1 MKNFPRN
8 RGVVAGVLKS
18 TFGLSASILTTV
30 YTGFFSPH
38 TTPFL
43 LFLGLFICTVAL
55 LSLWCVQR
63 RGGGLLH
70 RAAVLLAALAHAY
83 HTVTRLYRCRF
94 IVLVPLEERLA
105 LDAGSHARVLMGYG
119 IVVAI
124 AAYLAVT
131 AVISSELHSRDTSSV
146 CAQRLGAA
154 SRGGLARGEGEI
166 VCVTVVGTGLRGR
179 HGAARVLH
187 HADWRGR
194 KVLARAARSDER
206 RWC

>member
-1 MKNFPRN
+1 MFIPLFDRSTIVVQPTLVAARRSNGAAFLDGTFVPLAMKNFPRN

-70 RAAVLLAALAHAY
+70 RAAVLLAALAHA
-83 HTVTRLYRCRF
+83 
-94 IVLVPLEERLA
+94 
-105 LDAGSHARVLMGYG
+105 
-119 IVVAI
+119 
-124 AAYLAVT
+124 
-131 AVISSELHSRDTSSV
+131 
-146 CAQRLGAA
+146 
-154 SRGGLARGEGEI
+154 
-166 VCVTVVGTGLRGR
+166 
-179 HGAARVLH
+179 
-187 HADWRGR
+187 
-194 KVLARAARSDER
+194 
-206 RWC
+206 